1 MTTNRKDF
9 LRNVGIGALGA
20 FAAPALFA
28 RETIDAPPVVLPA
41 FDEGKPEGFWRAVR
55 AQYASLDPTL
65 VYFNTGG
72 LGPAS
77 TPVLNA
83 FTQEMLKRQKD
94 SDTGHDQ
101 FAPAREVVAR
111 FFQAKPDEICLTRN
125 TTEGTSIVASGLKLG
140 AGDEV
145 IIDSHAHPG
154 GSIPWYNQHKTRGV
168 VVKVFVPDPAGAESN
183 VERIRALITPRTKVI
198 QISHVTSPTGIFL
211 PAAAIGRLAHE
222 HGAWFHID
230 GAQSGGM
237 FPFAVRDL
245 ECDSYATSGHKWLGG
260 PLETGVFFIRR
271 ERQDDVAPSG
281 IGAYSGSL
289 PHLPGELTYTPSA
302 VRYEYGTRNAASV
315 VALAEAL
322 KFQEAIGRER
332 IAARGRTLA
341 AHLRRGL
348 EKIPGVE
355 ILTPAGDGLWGS
367 ILTFHTPKLG
377 YEKLFSDL
385 WRDYRLRCRPVNEQ
399 GLDAVRVSLH
409 VFNFHDEC
417 DRLVGAVDEILKKA

>member
-1 MTTNRKDF
+1 MTINRKEF
-9 LRNVGIGALGA
+9 LRQVGLGA
-20 FAAPALFA
+20 FGALAAPALLA
-28 RETIDAPPVVLPA
+28 RETAIAPPVALPA
-41 FDEGKPEGFWRAVR
+41 FDGQKPEDFWRAVQ

-83 FTQEMLKRQKD
+83 FTRVMLERQKE
-94 SDTGHDQ
+94 SDTGHEQ
-101 FAPAREVVAR
+101 FAPARKVAAR
-111 FFQAKPDEICLTRN
+111 FFQAQPEEICLTRN
-125 TTEGTSIVASGLKLG
+125 TTEGTSIVASGLRLA

-154 GSIPWYNQHKTRGV
+154 GSIPWYNQHKIRGV
-168 VVKVFVPDPAGAESN
+168 VVKVFEPDPAGPDGN
-183 VERIRALITPRTKVI
+183 LERIRALITARTKVI
-198 QISHVTSPTGIFL
+198 QISHVTSPTGIIL

-245 ECDSYATSGHKWLGG
+245 GCDSYATSGHKWLGG
-260 PLETGVFFIRR
+260 PHETGIFFIRR
-271 ERQDDVAPSG
+271 ERLDDVAPSG

-332 IAARGRTLA
+332 IADRGRTLA

-355 ILTPAGDGLWGS
+355 ILTPAEAGLSGS
-367 ILTFHTPKLG
+367 ILTFHTPKLS
-377 YEKLFSDL
+377 YEKMFGKL
-385 WRDYRLRCRPVNEQ
+385 WKDYRLRCRPVDEQ

-409 VFNFHDEC
+409 VFNFPDEC
-417 DRLVGAVDEILKKA
+417 DHLVGAVGEILKKT